1 MIIIKFYGYY
11 REALNLE
18 KVEVED
24 VKTLKEAF
32 EKLKKLLREKSD
44 ILFEEGDILKKNLL
58 LAVNNTIVKSDDLE
72 NEKIFDGDIISI
84 MPLPSGG

>member
-18 KVEVED
+18 EVEVKD